1 MPKADTNKIHFHFL
15 VSSFH
20 FSNRSRLKSFLI
32 NQLKK
37 DDKKVGAI
45 NYIFCDDQYLLT
57 INQEFLQHKTYTD
70 IITFELS
77 SKTQPL
83 IADIYISVERVKE
96 NARLFNCSFKAE
108 LHRVIFHGILH
119 LVGYKD
125 KTARQSKKI
134 RQLEDLWL
142 RQYFVPRETTIKD

>member
-1 MPKADTNKIHFHFL
+1 MPKAGTNKIHFHFL

-20 FSNRSRLKSFLI
+20 FSNRLRLKSFLI
-32 NQLKK
+32 NQLEKDGKK
-37 DDKKVGAI
+37 IGAI

-77 SKTQPL
+77 SKTQAL

-119 LVGYKD
+119 LLGHKD
-125 KTARQSKKI
+125 KTARQSKKM